1 MERREES
8 AHNLNRPIRAR
19 LDTTI
24 YRLRHSSGQRK
35 GGELGTHILFDVDLT
50 VTVKL
55 WKLKL
60 FHIMKTTHLAEIAW
74 LIRRTNDFPK

>member
-1 MERREES
+1 MHQYGEKWEES

-24 YRLRHSSGQRK
+24 YRLRHSSTQAPSEI
-35 GGELGTHILFDVDLT
+35 GGGLGTHILFDVDFT

-55 WKLKL
+55 KNK
-60 FHIMKTTHLAEIAW
+60 I
-74 LIRRTNDFPK
+74 